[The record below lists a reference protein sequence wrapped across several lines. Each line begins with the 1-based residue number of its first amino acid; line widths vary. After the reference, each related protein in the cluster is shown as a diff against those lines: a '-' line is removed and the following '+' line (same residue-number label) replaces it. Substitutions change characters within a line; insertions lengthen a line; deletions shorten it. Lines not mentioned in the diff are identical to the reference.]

1 MEGANEGK
9 FHRESSIPRIV
20 GISRDSTL
28 NISGKL
34 SVNLRRV
41 EVDGKLI
48 LFFFLLTYT
57 TNYKH
62 PLQSHPLINKSP
74 SSRISHNEPLMQG

>member
-1 MEGANEGK
+1 MEGENEGK

-20 GISRDSTL
+20 VISRDSTL

-48 LFFFLLTYT
+48 LFFLPTHLH
-57 TNYKH
+57 NQ
-62 PLQSHPLINKSP
+62 LQAPFAISSP
-74 SSRISHNEPLMQG
+74 HKQIAKLAHKPQ